1 MEDTKSAV
9 REVVLRNSVVV
20 ENAPYLLANPS
31 AIILAASSSSN
42 SNSGSSVSPRK
53 KS

>member
-1 MEDTKSAV
+1 MNDTKDAA
-9 REVVLRNSVVV
+9 REVVLRNSAVV

-31 AIILAASSSSN
+31 ALVLAASSSSN
-42 SNSGSSVSPRK
+42 SNSGSSVSPGK